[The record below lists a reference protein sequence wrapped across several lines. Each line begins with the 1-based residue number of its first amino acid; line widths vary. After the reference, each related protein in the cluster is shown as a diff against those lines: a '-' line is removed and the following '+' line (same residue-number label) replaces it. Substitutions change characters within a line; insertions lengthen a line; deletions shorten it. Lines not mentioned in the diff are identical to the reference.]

1 MVEIVS
7 DAKPSRV
14 LDSVN
19 LAKNID
25 RVIHLR
31 DDVFL
36 AASYNLTKETGV
48 KTGSLTTFRFDSD
61 NRK

>member
-7 DAKPSRV
+7 DDKPTRV

-25 RVIHLR
+25 RVILLR
-31 DDVFL
+31 DDVYL
-36 AASYNLTKETGV
+36 AASYNLTKETGD
-48 KTGSLTTFRFDSD
+48 KTGSLTTFRIDSE
-61 NRK
+61 RKK

>member
-7 DAKPSRV
+7 DDKPTRV
-14 LDSVN
+14 LDIVN

-25 RVIHLR
+25 RVILLR
-31 DDVFL
+31 DDVYL

-48 KTGSLTTFRFDSD
+48 KTGSLTTFRIDSE
-61 NRK
+61 RKK